1 MNILV
6 VGSGGREHAL
16 AWKCAQSP
24 MAEKVYVAP
33 GNPGIAAEKKCVN
46 VDLNPHDFDLLAE
59 FAKTNNV
66 GLTIV
71 GPEAPLV
78 EGIRDF
84 FDAKGVIEQLFLK
97 LNLDLN
103 FETGSDNM
111 FQDELS
117 AIIVCNSQT
126 VGVIGEV
133 SKSIKNNYGLQT
145 GSLLYFEIDLD
156 KLIKL
161 RQLQFKKY
169 VPFNIYPG
177 AYRDISL
184 VVDKD
189 VQVGDLNSLILENNL
204 ISETSLID
212 LYFGEGIPSNKKSV
226 MFSLVFE
233 SSKGTLTSNQIERS
247 LNQIVKKLERNFGA
261 YLRTSSN

>member
-1 MNILV
+1 MSLDQEYFRPSLRSSILNTLANNRLLIEKEGV
-6 VGSGGREHAL
+6 KIFEIGKVFLEFNKEESSYLPNEKEFLAGLFQGS
-16 AWKCAQSP
+16 KSP
-24 MAEKVYVAP
+24 DSW
-33 GNPGIAAEKKCVN
+33 NVN
-46 VDLNPHDFDLLAE
+46 KE
-59 FAKTNNV
+59 E
-66 GLTIV
+66 I
-71 GPEAPLV
+71 
-78 EGIRDF
+78 DF

-145 GSLLYFEIDLD
+145 GPLLYFEIDLD

-212 LYFGEGIPSNKKSV
+212 LYFGEGIPANKKSV